1 MNSDFGRAALK
12 YLLVGGVS
20 ALLEWALFAL
30 GLYGFGFHY
39 LLSGTISF
47 VLATAANYFLSI
59 RFVFGTGRR
68 SRRQRIILLYAVSS
82 AGIVINLGFLTIGVD
97 LLEIHPM
104 LAKVFATGL
113 VFGWNFALRYF
124 LVFQK

>member
-1 MNSDFGRAALK
+1 MNSDFGRAGLK

-39 LLSGTISF
+39 LLAGTISF

>member
-1 MNSDFGRAALK
+1 LNSDFGRAALK

-59 RFVFGTGRR
+59 RFVFGAGRR

-82 AGIVINLGFLTIGVD
+82 AGIVINLSFLTIGVD
-97 LLEIHPM
+97 RLEIHPM

>member
-1 MNSDFGRAALK
+1 MNSNFGRSFLR

-20 ALLEWALFAL
+20 ALIEWALFAL

-47 VLATAANYFLSI
+47 ILATGANYFLSI

-68 SRRQRIILLYAVSS
+68 SRSQRIFLLYAVSS

-113 VFGWNFALRYF
+113 VFGWNFALRYY
-124 LVFQK
+124 LIFQK